1 MKKNHLTI
9 IFMKDTNRPLT
20 YEISI
25 KLIIFL
31 LVLFVGSASTYAFF
45 IKGYFSLYR
54 DSQKLEQIIHS
65 LKTEIGTLQST
76 INKLHQ
82 ESSAKEPESDE
93 PVLTGLDQDTL
104 KSADVV
110 SIQELR
116 LKVDQDA
123 AKLSFSF
130 LLDKIVDDGQLIR
143 GYVFVGLKNSG
154 KNQKLT
160 SFPEANFS
168 EGQPVDYRLG
178 DRFAI
183 RRFKGYRG
191 ELKLVDQADTFEILV
206 YSDVG
211 KLLSRLRKNV
221 SRIE

>member
-25 KLIIFL
+25 RLIIFL
-31 LVLFVGSASTYAFF
+31 LVLFVGGVSTYAFF
-45 IKGYFSLYR
+45 IKGYYSLYQNN
-54 DSQKLEQIIHS
+54 QKLEQIIRS
-65 LKTEIGTLQST
+65 LKTEIGTFQST
-76 INKLHQ
+76 INLLNKERL
-82 ESSAKEPESDE
+82 AKEVEGEE

-104 KSADVV
+104 KSANIVA
-110 SIQELR
+110 IQELK
-116 LKVDQDA
+116 LITYQDA

-130 LLDKIVDDGQLIR
+130 ILDKIVDDGQMIR
-143 GYVFVGLKNSG
+143 GYVFVVLKNSATD
-154 KNQKLT
+154 QKLA
-160 SFPEANFS
+160 SFPKVNFS
-168 EGQPVDYRLG
+168 QGRPVDYRLG

-191 ELKLVDQADTFEILV
+191 ELKLVKEADTFQILV

-211 KLLSRLRKNV
+211 KLLSRLRKNI
-221 SRIE
+221 SRN